1 MCIWHTEIDSERER
15 KKDRNSREIKTN
27 HDFQSPEQKKKK
39 KNAAKKYSGPLFQKL
54 LNVDLKNIHNLEV
67 ESYVLFG
74 GNFFG
79 FQTWE
84 TEFQVTLK
92 KLFWGGR
99 GKSQVMQ
106 KFATRVK

>member
-1 MCIWHTEIDSERER
+1 MTHRDRQRKREKKRQKQQRDQNKSRFSEPRA
-15 KKDRNSREIKTN
+15 
-27 HDFQSPEQKKKK
+27 KKKK

-92 KLFWGGR
+92 KLF
-99 GKSQVMQ
+99 
-106 KFATRVK
+106 

>member
-1 MCIWHTEIDSERER
+1 MSVCICVYDTQRETAKERE
-15 KKDRNSREIKTN
+15 KKTETAERSKQITIFRA
-27 HDFQSPEQKKKK
+27 QSKKKK

-92 KLFWGGR
+92 KLF
-99 GKSQVMQ
+99 
-106 KFATRVK
+106 

>member
-1 MCIWHTEIDSERER
+1 MCIWHTEIDNERER

-39 KNAAKKYSGPLFQKL
+39 KMQQ
-54 LNVDLKNIHNLEV
+54 KNIHNLEV

>member
-1 MCIWHTEIDSERER
+1 MCICVYDTQRETVKERDKKTE
-15 KKDRNSREIKTN
+15 RNSREIKTN
-27 HDFQSPEQKKKK
+27 HDFQSPEQKKK
-39 KNAAKKYSGPLFQKL
+39 NAAKKYVEPLFQKL

-84 TEFQVTLK
+84 KEFQVTLK
-92 KLFWGGR
+92 EL
-99 GKSQVMQ
+99 
-106 KFATRVK
+106 